1 MEISFFQLELIIR
14 EAAELGTITAMVS
27 SGRLK
32 PYLKKSEAFKIYG
45 RANVE
50 NWLKN
55 DLVTPRKDGDH
66 SAAWRLDR
74 IELETV
80 SRSIRIFQSLL
91 TN

>member
-14 EAAELGTITAMVS
+14 EAAELGTISAMVA

-32 PYLKKSEAFKIYG
+32 PYLKKSEAFRIYG

-50 NWLKN
+50 NWLRN
-55 DLVTPRKDGDH
+55 GLLTPRKDGDH
-66 SAAWRLDR
+66 SAAWRLGR

-80 SRSIRIFQSLL
+80 SRSIKIFQSL
-91 TN
+91 